1 MMRRQASAQPAQ
13 AVPPKPITSLPPD
26 IVARIFSWLPVAELS
41 KVARVSRRFKILAY
55 SDDVYTNKLRAL
67 GMLRAGTSASAS
79 ASTAA
84 SASADAA
91 GHASGSAADEAADE
105 LIVRLRQLPG
115 GQYLSANTKY
125 LETGSFALTG
135 SNASAAPAPSAAPS
149 GAADTASPPPLVTA
163 ASTTPQSQASSTSP
177 HTPPAESSPLGGAA
191 GSPSSADPQKQ
202 QQITSALPDMKH
214 SSLII
219 GAGGLK
225 AALANQKKQ
234 QQQQQKPGSA
244 AEKTANAASA
254 GVLGRALGTSSA
266 SGDARDEFKAIY
278 SRLAPYY
285 YDFRHK
291 QNDSKL
297 FKDYKDSPQ
306 IGALLN
312 CLRQLDR
319 AKFVEDND
327 EISFSLETTIE
338 WFESMVLGQFEN
350 AYDRH
355 DVDEMR
361 KNASASFQLN
371 GGLSCVNVFI
381 SKNPIFFD
389 HTYNPSLVASK
400 LPTSTGPSV
409 GYALADDFAK
419 FMDYTLGNCQ
429 KQAEL
434 ISKIFVPEVNAMT
447 LFVNKVFED
456 SISEYMSAILSA
468 AKTREHLGIYLHT
481 LATSVYSCMQFVD
494 LIARNPYGV
503 QVDVDVIQSGVR
515 ELIKPYTDKYIDQEM
530 EYLSARYKAELEKWN
545 NRNKDKKKKEQGNA
559 DYMDAEQAQAHKR
572 YVMNTMKA
580 IMFAPVT
587 LTKSLVQFGS
597 LATGSSGSGP
607 LLDGKSKQDKQA
619 LLTDAE
625 PISADGSMESPGTD
639 TEGTTYSLDN
649 GSLNSLVSLEL
660 SLHLMHGNKE
670 SLGRALVI
678 STTTDVTKIRPN
690 VQRVFI
696 ALLKAIGEK
705 HMKPAFAAAIEVM
718 SKSGP
723 VDADDNNKMVNMDS
737 LQFFELVHIADLIQQ
752 MVDVYYNEDVKLWID
767 EQDFLSDIVVEKK
780 IFERILDDS
789 VAGGMDKAIQLL
801 VNQCEYILLSHQ
813 QLTDYNPPENTLSD
827 WKPTVACQKVVAC
840 LSSHAK
846 LIGGVTEKNTV
857 EVFFS
862 EVGVRLFN
870 VITKNIRRL
879 QVSQTGAMQLICD
892 MNRYYEWAL
901 TCRVT
906 SITKLFSVLKELG
919 NLFLAD
925 GSEELRKLVHDA
937 PRFQGALR
945 IEEIYELLQSRTDY
959 HKIKKQV
966 EAKECIIQ

>member
-1 MMRRQASAQPAQ
+1 
-13 AVPPKPITSLPPD
+13 
-26 IVARIFSWLPVAELS
+26 
-41 KVARVSRRFKILAY
+41 
-55 SDDVYTNKLRAL
+55 
-67 GMLRAGTSASAS
+67 
-79 ASTAA
+79 
-84 SASADAA
+84 
-91 GHASGSAADEAADE
+91 
-105 LIVRLRQLPG
+105 
-115 GQYLSANTKY
+115 
-125 LETGSFALTG
+125 
-135 SNASAAPAPSAAPS
+135 
-149 GAADTASPPPLVTA
+149 
-163 ASTTPQSQASSTSP
+163 
-177 HTPPAESSPLGGAA
+177 
-191 GSPSSADPQKQ
+191 
-202 QQITSALPDMKH
+202 
-214 SSLII
+214 
-219 GAGGLK
+219 
-225 AALANQKKQ
+225 
-234 QQQQQKPGSA
+234 
-244 AEKTANAASA
+244 
-254 GVLGRALGTSSA
+254 
-266 SGDARDEFKAIY
+266 
-278 SRLAPYY
+278 
-285 YDFRHK
+285 
-291 QNDSKL
+291 
-297 FKDYKDSPQ
+297 
-306 IGALLN
+306 
-312 CLRQLDR
+312 
-319 AKFVEDND
+319 
-327 EISFSLETTIE
+327 
-338 WFESMVLGQFEN
+338 
-350 AYDRH
+350 
-355 DVDEMR
+355 
-361 KNASASFQLN
+361 
-371 GGLSCVNVFI
+371 
-381 SKNPIFFD
+381 NPIFFD

-434 ISKIFVPEVNAMT
+434 ISKIF
-447 LFVNKVFED
+447 VFED

-572 YVMNTMKA
+572 YVHEH
-580 IMFAPVT
+580 
-587 LTKSLVQFGS
+587 
-597 LATGSSGSGP
+597 
-607 LLDGKSKQDKQA
+607 D
-619 LLTDAE
+619 
-625 PISADGSMESPGTD
+625 
-639 TEGTTYSLDN
+639 EGHH
-649 GSLNSLVSLEL
+649 L